1 MRGRAWQLP
10 SPASTGQGREMTRR
24 AAMALVAGAAAWPCA
39 VRAREAFPLRRVD
52 VLMLYAESDPEGQ
65 VRATAF
71 REQLEK
77 LGWVLGGNV
86 QVAYRW
92 GTGDND
98 WIQNAITASLA
109 SPPDVIVANGSPAAR
124 GAQRATR
131 SVPVVFIG
139 SADPVAEGFVQSLAH
154 PGGNM
159 TGFTTFEASLGAK
172 SLGLLKET
180 APQTARVAVLVN
192 PESPTGR
199 STFSAVAAAAGKLDM
214 NVDSVAVR
222 NRADIEAAIDRIS
235 AEPGGALIIP
245 ADPVTN
251 AYRELIAR
259 HAVSHGL
266 PTIYALR
273 AAVVDGGLL
282 SYGIH
287 IPELFAKAA
296 AYVDRILRGEKP
308 ADLPVQQPTKFEL
321 VINLKTAQAL
331 GLTVPPAILA
341 RADEVIE

>member
-1 MRGRAWQLP
+1 MMR
-10 SPASTGQGREMTRR
+10 RR
-24 AAMALVAGAAAWPCA
+24 DFMLTLAGATLVSPLAAWA
-39 VRAREAFPLRRVD
+39 RTGERAQRVD
-52 VLMLYAESDPEGQ
+52 VLMLYGENDPEGQ
-65 VRATAF
+65 ARATAF
-71 REQLEK
+71 SRQLER
-77 LGWVLGGNV
+77 LGWALGGDL

-92 GTGDND
+92 GTGDSD
-98 WIQNAITASLA
+98 WIQSVIAASLA
-109 SPPDVIVANGSPAAR
+109 SAPDVIVANGSPAAR
-124 GAQRATR
+124 ATQRATR

-139 SADPVAEGFVQSLAH
+139 SGDPVADGFVQSLAH

-172 SLGLLKET
+172 LLGLLKEA
-180 APQTARVAVLVN
+180 APRTARVAVLVN

-199 STFSAVAAAAGKLDM
+199 GTFGAVAAAAQKLDL

-222 NRADIEAAIDRIS
+222 NPADIEAAIDRFS
-235 AEPGGALIIP
+235 AQPGGGLIIP

-259 HAVSHGL
+259 RAVAHGL
-266 PTIYALR
+266 PAVYALR

-282 SYGIH
+282 SYGVD
-287 IPELFAKAA
+287 IPELFRKAA

-308 ADLPVQQPTKFEL
+308 GDLPVQQPTKFEL

-331 GLTVPPAILA
+331 GLSVPPSLLA
-341 RADEVIE
+341 QADEVSE